1 MSRNDCIQCS
11 WEDEV
16 LVTNKVLLDKAKAGS
31 YAVGA
36 FNINNLEF
44 VQAITSAAEEL
55 GSPAILA
62 VSQGAIK
69 YAGFENIVSMVRT
82 VSENMN
88 IEISL
93 HLDHG
98 QDMAIIEQ
106 CISGGFTSV
115 MIDGSHLPF
124 EENIALTREVV
135 EKAKSAGISV
145 EGELGRL
152 AGIEDNVSVSEQDAI
167 FTDTDE
173 AVEFV
178 EKSGVDS
185 LAVAVGTSHGAYKF
199 KGEAKLA
206 MDRLSEIA
214 AVVSV
219 PLVLHGASGVNP
231 EHVAIA
237 NEFGAKIG
245 AAKGVPNEA
254 ITEAVKRGAAKVNI
268 DTDMRIAFTAYT
280 RKAFAE
286 KPENIDPRKY
296 LGAARDAVYE
306 VVKIKMNLFG
316 SVGKAFGD

>member
-1 MSRNDCIQCS
+1 L
-11 WEDEV
+11 
-16 LVTNKVLLDKAKAGS
+16 LVTNKVLLDRAKAGS

-44 VQAITSAAEEL
+44 VQAITSAALEL
-55 GSPAILA
+55 NSPAILA

-69 YAGFENIVSMVRT
+69 YAGFENLVSMVRT
-82 VSENMN
+82 ISDNMN
-88 IEISL
+88 VEISL

-98 QDMAIIEQ
+98 QDMEIIER
-106 CISGGFTSV
+106 CINEGFTSV

-124 EENIALTREVV
+124 EENIAVTREVV
-135 EKAKSAGISV
+135 EKARPAGVSV

-152 AGIEDNVSVSEQDAI
+152 AGIEDNISVSEKAAI
-167 FTDTDE
+167 FTDPGE
-173 AVEFV
+173 AAEFAG
-178 EKSGVDS
+178 KTGVDS

-199 KGEAKLA
+199 KGDAELA

-214 AVVSV
+214 SVVPV
-219 PLVLHGASGVNP
+219 PLVLHGASGVNQ

-254 ITEAVKRGAAKVNI
+254 ISEAIRRGAAKVNI
-268 DTDMRIAFTAYT
+268 DTDMRIAFTAFV
-280 RKAFAE
+280 RKSFAE

-296 LGAARDAVYE
+296 LGAARDAAFE
-306 VVKIKMNLFG
+306 VVTAKMKLFG
-316 SVGKAFGD
+316 SVGRAFGD

>member
-268 DTDMRIAFTAYT
+268 DTDMRIAFTAFT

-306 VVKIKMNLFG
+306 VVKTKMNLFG

>member
-1 MSRNDCIQCS
+1 M
-11 WEDEV
+11 
-16 LVTNKVLLDKAKAGS
+16 LVTNKVLLDRAKAGS

-55 GSPAILA
+55 RSPAILA
-62 VSQGAIK
+62 VSEGAIK
-69 YAGFENIVSMVRT
+69 YAGFENLVSMVRT
-82 VSENMN
+82 VSENLE
-88 IEISL
+88 IEVSL

-98 QDMAIIEQ
+98 KDMAVIEK
-106 CISGGFTSV
+106 CITGGFTSV

-124 EENIALTREVV
+124 EENIAVTREVV
-135 EKAKSAGISV
+135 EKAKPGGLSV

-167 FTDTDE
+167 FTDPDE
-173 AVEFV
+173 AAQFV
-178 EKSGVDS
+178 EKTGVDS

-214 AVVSV
+214 AVVPV
-219 PLVLHGASGVNP
+219 PLVLHGASGVNQ
-231 EHVAIA
+231 EHVAVA
-237 NEFGAKIG
+237 NEFGAGIG
-245 AAKGVPNEA
+245 AAKGVPDDA
-254 ITEAVKRGAAKVNI
+254 ISEAVRRGAAKVNI
-268 DTDMRIAFTAYT
+268 DTDMRIAFTAFV

-296 LGAARDAVYE
+296 LGAGRAAVLE
-306 VVKIKMNLFG
+306 VVKYKMNLFG
-316 SVGKAFGD
+316 SAGKAFGS